1 VHGRIARAHLVHRLV
16 AALIPVVA
24 ALAWLALGRPP
35 VAPDL
40 AVPWWALL
48 PLFALSESIVI
59 HLPLARSAHTFTFR
73 EVPTVL
79 ALFLLPTTTFLA
91 LTVTGCAA
99 AVLLIER
106 QRGAKL
112 AFNVLMC
119 AAEGC
124 VAALVFRLVLADE
137 PALTWRG
144 WLAAM
149 VAIVLADL
157 VSELFVTVYITL
169 TGDGFDSQAMR
180 QATVAAL
187 AGGVTN
193 SAVAVLTVVLIA
205 EAPSAL
211 PLLGIVLVVLYFG
224 YRGYTSTAA
233 RARRAEALYHFV
245 GSIRATTDVEST
257 VAEVLT
263 GARAVMTCQRVMVAL
278 APAER
283 GGSWRCADVAT
294 SSVGQRPGEAAPEVA
309 WTAVDLARQ
318 RPWWRP
324 ATEGKSMLARAAPS
338 GLSGGAL
345 AVPIGGDTARGAI
358 VVQGRPFPHRPFGL
372 GERRLLEAIAGHTGV
387 ALQSCSLVERVKA
400 EAAARSHD
408 AHHDALTG
416 LPNRRRLQI
425 ELEGMCRS
433 GHGAV
438 LLLDLDD
445 FKEIN
450 DTLGHDAGDD
460 VLREVGKRLRRGVDG
475 HVARLGGD
483 EFALLLPAAVDE
495 AMAVEEAVAV
505 FEVIRSEPVRVRGV
519 SLVVTPSIGVAL
531 LPHHGKTGQEL
542 LVHADTAMYA
552 AKQAGTG
559 IALHQPDDEGVS
571 HRRLVLASEVSV
583 AIANGQILP
592 WFQPQVEAVSGTV
605 IGVEALVRWVHPVY
619 GVVSAADLLAAVQ
632 RTGLMRVL
640 TDRMIE
646 LSLAQQ
652 SRWAAAGLDV
662 SVAVNATM
670 RDLHDEAFP
679 AVVAGLLDGARVARH
694 RLTIEVTEST
704 VMRDPERCIRV
715 LEGLAGIGV
724 RLSVDDFGTGYS
736 SLAYLERLPLHE
748 VKIDRSFVTR
758 LASDPAQDTVVR
770 ATVNLAHAL
779 GLIVV
784 AEGVEDAQVSGVL
797 RGLSVDVLQGH
808 HHGRPAPADQLRA
821 MISTNGRSR
830 RA

>member
-1 VHGRIARAHLVHRLV
+1 
-16 AALIPVVA
+16 
-24 ALAWLALGRPP
+24 
-35 VAPDL
+35 
-40 AVPWWALL
+40 
-48 PLFALSESIVI
+48 
-59 HLPLARSAHTFTFR
+59 
-73 EVPTVL
+73 
-79 ALFLLPTTTFLA
+79 
-91 LTVTGCAA
+91 
-99 AVLLIER
+99 
-106 QRGAKL
+106 
-112 AFNVLMC
+112 
-119 AAEGC
+119 
-124 VAALVFRLVLADE
+124 
-137 PALTWRG
+137 
-144 WLAAM
+144 
-149 VAIVLADL
+149 
-157 VSELFVTVYITL
+157 
-169 TGDGFDSQAMR
+169 
-180 QATVAAL
+180 
-187 AGGVTN
+187 
-193 SAVAVLTVVLIA
+193 
-205 EAPSAL
+205 
-211 PLLGIVLVVLYFG
+211 
-224 YRGYTSTAA
+224 
-233 RARRAEALYHFV
+233 
-245 GSIRATTDVEST
+245 
-257 VAEVLT
+257 
-263 GARAVMTCQRVMVAL
+263 
-278 APAER
+278 
-283 GGSWRCADVAT
+283 
-294 SSVGQRPGEAAPEVA
+294 
-309 WTAVDLARQ
+309 
-318 RPWWRP
+318 
-324 ATEGKSMLARAAPS
+324 
-338 GLSGGAL
+338 
-345 AVPIGGDTARGAI
+345 
-358 VVQGRPFPHRPFGL
+358 
-372 GERRLLEAIAGHTGV
+372 
-387 ALQSCSLVERVKA
+387 LVERVKA

-758 LASDPAQDTVVR
+758 LASDPAEDTVVR

>member
-1 VHGRIARAHLVHRLV
+1 VVHGSVASAQLVHRLV
-16 AALIPVVA
+16 VALVPVVA
-24 ALAWLALGRPP
+24 ALAWLAQGKPP

-40 AVPWWALL
+40 AVSWWALL
-48 PLFALSESIVI
+48 PVFAVAESVVI

-73 EVPTVL
+73 ELPTVL
-79 ALFLLPTTTFLA
+79 ALFLLPTTTFLL
-91 LTVTGCAA
+91 LTVVACAA
-99 AVLLIER
+99 AVLLIEG

-112 AFNVLMC
+112 TFNVLMC

-124 VAALVFRLVLADE
+124 VAVLVFRLALAGE
-137 PALTWRG
+137 PALTGRG

-149 VAIVLADL
+149 IAIVLADL
-157 VSELFVTVYITL
+157 VSELFVTIYITF

-187 AGGVTN
+187 AGGVAN
-193 SAVAVLTVVLIA
+193 SAVAVLAVVLIDQ
-205 EAPSAL
+205 APLAL
-211 PLLGIVLVVLYFG
+211 PLLGVVSVVLYFA
-224 YRGYTSTAA
+224 YRGYTSMAG
-233 RARRAEALYHFV
+233 RARRAEALHHFV
-245 GSIRATTDVEST
+245 GSLRATTDVEST
-257 VAEVLT
+257 IAEVLT

-278 APAER
+278 APTAPGR
-283 GGSWRCADVAT
+283 SWRCAEVAT
-294 SSVGQRPGEAAPEVA
+294 SSVGQRPDESAPEIA
-309 WTAVDLARQ
+309 WTAVDLAQR
-318 RPWWRP
+318 RPWWHP
-324 ATEGKSMLARAAPS
+324 VTEGKSMLARAAPS
-338 GLSGGAL
+338 GLAGGAL
-345 AVPIGGDTARGAI
+345 AVPINGEGTRGAI
-358 VVQGRPFPHRPFGL
+358 IVQGRPFPHRPFGL
-372 GERRLLEAIAGHTGV
+372 SERRLLEAIAGHTGV
-387 ALQSCSLVERVKA
+387 ALRSCLLVERVKA

-425 ELEGMCRS
+425 ELEAMCRS

-495 AMAVEEAVAV
+495 ATAVEEAVSV
-505 FEVIRSEPVRVRGV
+505 FELVRGEAVRVRGV
-519 SLVVTPSIGVAL
+519 SLLVTPSIGVAL
-531 LPHHGKTGQEL
+531 MPHHGRTAQGL

-571 HRRLVLASEVSV
+571 HRRLVLASDVSL
-583 AIANGQILP
+583 ALENGQILP
-592 WFQPQVEAVSGTV
+592 WFQPQVGAGSGAV
-605 IGVEALVRWVHPVY
+605 IGVEALVRWMHPTY
-619 GVVSAADLLAAVQ
+619 GTVSATDLLAVVQ
-632 RTGLMRVL
+632 RTGLMRRL

-646 LSLAQQ
+646 MSLHQQ

-679 AVVAGLLDGARVARH
+679 TMVAGLLDRAGVPRH
-694 RLTIEVTEST
+694 RLTIEVPEST

-715 LEGLAGIGV
+715 LEGLATIGV

-758 LASDPAQDTVVR
+758 LAGDLSQDTVVR
-770 ATVNLAHAL
+770 ATVDLAHAL
-779 GLIVV
+779 GLVVV
-784 AEGVEDAQVSGVL
+784 AEGVEDGEVSEVL
-797 RGLSVDVLQGH
+797 CGLSVDVLQGH
-808 HHGRPAPADQLRA
+808 HHGRPAPADRLPGLIA
-821 MISTNGRSR
+821 AGPPGPG
-830 RA
+830 